1 MESGVQGR
9 DGEREREIGARHAYE
24 SDDRTDETD
33 VDRECTEKLWPS
45 CGRTAFYCLSCCCPS
60 RISGSR
66 ECNFEGIW
74 SYRRARVGSGGDASP
89 AGWAH
94 IYSGDITQQN
104 WGNPSGNDL
113 YNAYLLAPLSEARAS
128 VRNGGYH
135 GGVNL
140 TALRMLEQRAYGWN
154 TALREAAP
162 SAIKQ
167 QLVLS
172 RASTGTG
179 MGLAKVPY
187 LRGSRRAVGLDGFV
201 LRHAS
206 EVATRN
212 TSSPPQAAGTSAA
225 VPPLPSNLGERFH
238 DRVGLGNYNADIH
251 ATGCS
256 PPLHPYLSHGA
267 PTVPFYLPFRA
278 LTHEG
283 SANLL
288 VAGKLM
294 ATSFFANAATRLH
307 PSEWSSGIAAG
318 GAAVLMHQRG

>member
-9 DGEREREIGARHAYE
+9 DGEREREIGARH
-24 SDDRTDETD
+24 DETD
-33 VDRECTEKLWPS
+33 VDRECSSALKS
-45 CGRTAFYCLSCCCPS
+45 CGPVVAGPPFIASGCCCPS

-94 IYSGDITQQN
+94 VYSGDITQQN

-135 GGVNL
+135 SGVNL
-140 TALRMLEQRAYGWN
+140 AALRMLEQRAYGWN

-179 MGLAKVPY
+179 TGLAKVPY

-212 TSSPPQAAGTSAA
+212 TSSPPQAAGTRTSAA

-267 PTVPFYLPFRA
+267 PTVPFY
-278 LTHEG
+278 TCH
-283 SANLL
+283 
-288 VAGKLM
+288 
-294 ATSFFANAATRLH
+294 
-307 PSEWSSGIAAG
+307 SE
-318 GAAVLMHQRG
+318 R